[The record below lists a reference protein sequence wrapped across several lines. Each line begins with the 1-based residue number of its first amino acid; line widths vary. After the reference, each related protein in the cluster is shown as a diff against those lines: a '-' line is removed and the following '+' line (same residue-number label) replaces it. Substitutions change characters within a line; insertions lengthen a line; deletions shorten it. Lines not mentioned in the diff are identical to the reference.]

1 MTNMEI
7 EVKFQ
12 IYKPDF
18 NILAELYGPLTKY
31 HITQAYLISLNSQ
44 VERRVRR
51 KANLST
57 GKVKYT
63 YTVKRNILG
72 REDTKVREET
82 EKEISYTQYKNYIA
96 TSRDLNCAIL
106 DKERTVFEYEG
117 NTIEIDE
124 YSNDSNFTV
133 LEIEL
138 FSENQSFSIP
148 KEISLIKNLTG
159 CKSYSNYSLARKF
172 LQETVRSN

>member
-1 MTNMEI
+1 MTHMEI

-18 NILAELYGPLTKY
+18 NVLAKLYGPLTKY
-31 HITQAYLISLNSQ
+31 HITQAYLVSPNNYI
-44 VERRVRR
+44 ERRVRR

-57 GKVKYT
+57 GEIKYT
-63 YTVKRNILG
+63 YTVKRNIL
-72 REDTKVREET
+72 EDTKVREET
-82 EKEISYTQYKNYIA
+82 EEEINYTQYKNYIDTA
-96 TSRDLNCAIL
+96 RDLNCAIL
-106 DKERTVFEYEG
+106 DKERTVFEYKG

-138 FSENQSFSIP
+138 SSENQSFSIP

-159 CKSYSNYSLARKF
+159 CKSYSNHSLARKF

>member
-1 MTNMEI
+1 MTHMEI

-18 NILAELYGPLTKY
+18 NVLAKLYGPLTKY

-82 EKEISYTQYKNYIA
+82 EEEISYTQYKNYIDTA
-96 TSRDLNCAIL
+96 RDLNCAIL
-106 DKERTVFEYEG
+106 DKERTVFKYKE

-124 YSNDSNFTV
+124 YFNDSNFTV

-159 CKSYSNYSLARKF
+159 CKSYSNYSLARRFATKN
-172 LQETVRSN
+172 S